1 MIDNKTSD
9 VETLRVLKALADAK
23 IERLERDLRDLAE
36 EECIEY
42 SELCKK
48 LTEGK
53 ESAELSYALAK
64 ISTDAPMEKSLED
77 LAFGGIVN
85 DDLYRLFVELE
96 FHSFLTKFKVTPPQ
110 AKKTEEAKE
119 EVWEEAFSDDDFIPP
134 PKEEKDAATQWEA
147 PKVPLPEEV
156 RTLKKEDLEE
166 LEKTSPLAVSFDE
179 NGVHFYGKDLGECKL
194 LFADYENIQITP
206 AIFENKTLI
215 CYDSKSLYHRLKK
228 YGISLSIPPRDVM
241 LSAYL
246 WRGGDG
252 QIKPDSLTLGLL
264 KCEPESYAHA
274 PAAMLWA
281 LDGALTEKLKTE
293 GMLSLAED
301 VEWPLALLLGE
312 MEENGFLLHKEGLIA
327 YSEELAK
334 EVEAL
339 RQRIYMQVGHEFNV
353 NSPKQLGQVLFEE
366 LALPVQKKTKSGF
379 STDAETLDK
388 LKDKH
393 PVVADILDYRQLSKL
408 LSTYALGLP
417 QAADS
422 EGRLHTDFKQAL
434 TATGRLSSAEP
445 NLQNIPVRTKEGEKI
460 REFFITKPDYLL
472 IDADYSQIELR
483 LLAHLSGDE
492 KMIQA
497 FVSGADIHSQTAA
510 SVFGVSLEEVTPDL
524 RKRAK
529 AVNFGIV
536 YGMGAHSL
544 SEDLHIPQ
552 KEAKAY
558 IEGYFATYPKIGQY
572 FADVVEDA
580 TDKGY
585 TTTLFGRRRYIPQLK
600 GTKALEK
607 ALGKRLAMNSPI
619 QGTAADVM
627 KMAMLAV
634 DRRLKKEI
642 PEARLV
648 MQVHDEL
655 IVEAPKDKA
664 EQTAKI
670 VKEAMQEVASLAI
683 PLTAD
688 AGIGENW
695 LCAKE

>member
-1 MIDNKTSD
+1 
-9 VETLRVLKALADAK
+9 
-23 IERLERDLRDLAE
+23 
-36 EECIEY
+36 
-42 SELCKK
+42 
-48 LTEGK
+48 
-53 ESAELSYALAK
+53 
-64 ISTDAPMEKSLED
+64 
-77 LAFGGIVN
+77 
-85 DDLYRLFVELE
+85 
-96 FHSFLTKFKVTPPQ
+96 
-110 AKKTEEAKE
+110 
-119 EVWEEAFSDDDFIPP
+119 
-134 PKEEKDAATQWEA
+134 
-147 PKVPLPEEV
+147 
-156 RTLKKEDLEE
+156 
-166 LEKTSPLAVSFDE
+166 
-179 NGVHFYGKDLGECKL
+179 
-194 LFADYENIQITP
+194 
-206 AIFENKTLI
+206 
-215 CYDSKSLYHRLKK
+215 
-228 YGISLSIPPRDVM
+228 
-241 LSAYL
+241 
-246 WRGGDG
+246 
-252 QIKPDSLTLGLL
+252 
-264 KCEPESYAHA
+264 
-274 PAAMLWA
+274 
-281 LDGALTEKLKTE
+281 
-293 GMLSLAED
+293 
-301 VEWPLALLLGE
+301 

-388 LKDKH
+388 LKDKD

-558 IEGYFATYPKIGQY
+558 IEGYFTTYPKIGQY